1 MNAEH
6 SLMNRFLAAVRD
18 GRVLASVQL
27 SGGQAVSGTILSF
40 DGSGL
45 LLAVGGR
52 QMFVPS
58 AAVVSVTP
66 ARPLP
71 EMECGV

>member
-1 MNAEH
+1 MNTEH

-45 LLAVGGR
+45 LLAVGG
-52 QMFVPS
+52 
-58 AAVVSVTP
+58 
-66 ARPLP
+66 
-71 EMECGV
+71 